1 MGGGRCVCDD
11 TVDELRELT
20 EREWAAE
27 MRGWAGKELGGESRL
42 AGWPPPRACSLTP
55 AHPARYTCP
64 LARSAITKPGRVA
77 CTFANLRVVGTS
89 RNEPREQPLPDAVAS
104 GTEPLYVPGA
114 LSGG

>member
-42 AGWPPPRACSLTP
+42 AGWPPPASVQLDACASSPVYLSIGTIRDHE
-55 AHPARYTCP
+55 AGAR
-64 LARSAITKPGRVA
+64 RVY
-77 CTFANLRVVGTS
+77 LR
-89 RNEPREQPLPDAVAS
+89 
-104 GTEPLYVPGA
+104 
-114 LSGG
+114 